1 MRKYAEA
8 IRQYGMTDLTSTGPK
23 ESYNKTLRAAWQFT
37 NKKNDALQ
45 EQVVG
50 KLGLVAPCPVHDS
63 GADMAT
69 SDNACSRVISSK
81 THAMGRTGLT
91 LPWLEACQRFSS
103 AGAVDGAK
111 YLTSCLSKQL
121 KDIWGLSQSQL
132 ELCQVTVRQI
142 CYLYYTPYETVVYV
156 RGGRLTGTLF
166 GNRTEAAVCDVSV
179 RSNEDG
185 VWYGRVQLLLSI
197 THTQDTHDLVY
208 VRWFEAPEE
217 DWNREVHLRPLQWYR
232 KPGAPHASC
241 GCIPLESVI
250 ERVCIFRT
258 PRPIVGKR
266 GASDMKPVDPK
277 DDDKTSQFV
286 LINLVGPP
294 AEELLPVVAEAVR
307 EEGMGMQLRPCQVSV
322 RLGAAMAAMEVKAWG
337 WEPLRLSKAPQTQI
351 RVIPS
356 NKLF

>member
-1 MRKYAEA
+1 
-8 IRQYGMTDLTSTGPK
+8 
-23 ESYNKTLRAAWQFT
+23 
-37 NKKNDALQ
+37 
-45 EQVVG
+45 
-50 KLGLVAPCPVHDS
+50 
-63 GADMAT
+63 MAT
-69 SDNACSRVISSK
+69 SDNARSRVISSK

-121 KDIWGLSQSQL
+121 KDIWDLSQSQL
-132 ELCQVTVRQI
+132 ELCQVTVRWI
-142 CYLYYTPYETVVYV
+142 CYLYYAPYETVVYV
-156 RGGRLTGTLF
+156 RGGRLAGTLF

-179 RSNEDG
+179 RSDEDG

-208 VRWFEAPEE
+208 VRWFEAPKE
-217 DWNREVHLRPLQWYR
+217 DWNRELHLRPLKWYR
-232 KPGAPHASC
+232 KPGAPHASF

-250 ERVCIFRT
+250 ERVCIVRT

-286 LINLVGPP
+286 LNNLVGPP
-294 AEELLPVVAEAVR
+294 PEELLPVVPDEVAEAVR
-307 EEGMGMQLRPCQVSV
+307 EEGMGMQSLRPCQVSV